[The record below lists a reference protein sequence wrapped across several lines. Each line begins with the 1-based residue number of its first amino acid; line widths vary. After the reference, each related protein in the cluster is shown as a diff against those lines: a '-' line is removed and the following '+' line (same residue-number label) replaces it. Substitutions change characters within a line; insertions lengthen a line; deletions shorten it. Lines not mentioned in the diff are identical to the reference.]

1 VKTIH
6 KKGDTSDVR
15 KYRGIIL
22 LCMAYKIYAAILA
35 GKLREEIEGKGSLP
49 ETHVGFR
56 KGRGI
61 MEDNVRI
68 LQHIIN
74 KEISQK
80 RGKMYGF
87 FIDLKAAFDKV
98 VGRSCEGQWG
108 RGI

>member
-1 VKTIH
+1 VITTIH
-6 KKGDTSDVR
+6 KKEDTSDVR
-15 KYRGIIL
+15 NYRGITL
-22 LCMAYKIYAAILA
+22 LCMAY
-35 GKLREEIEGKGSLP
+35 KGSLP

-80 RGKMYGF
+80 KKENVQVLHRFKGS
-87 FIDLKAAFDKV
+87 L
-98 VGRSCEGQWG
+98 
-108 RGI
+108 